1 MFPKSGDHNFQF
13 ALYHSPKEDSYHQKC
28 KVRDYSHF
36 SQAAFN
42 NDLLQIDCETRN
54 SADKSFSCSYNKL
67 NKLVGKHAPL
77 KAILRRKA
85 KQLAKLWI
93 TRGLRK
99 SIKIKNALFRAGNTV
114 NYKLYKN
121 NISSLARLSKKLH
134 YIVNKRHQKPHDTSP
149 LNHRSLL

>member
-1 MFPKSGDHNFQF
+1 MGSKVNFPEEILFPKSGDHNSQF
-13 ALYHSPKEDSYHQKC
+13 ALYHSPKEDSYRQKC

-42 NDLLQIDCETRN
+42 NDLLQIDWETRN
-54 SADKSFSCSYNKL
+54 SADKSFSCFYNKL

-77 KAILRRKA
+77 KAISGRKA

-99 SIKIKNALFRAGNTV
+99 SSKIKNALFRAGV
-114 NYKLYKN
+114 
-121 NISSLARLSKKLH
+121 R
-134 YIVNKRHQKPHDTSP
+134 
-149 LNHRSLL
+149 